1 MYAQSV
7 VQIML
12 YLIHIIVGVKIV
24 VIKVRLVNLG
34 LRRNTRYILVTK
46 F

>member
-1 MYAQSV
+1 MYAQSA

-12 YLIHIIVGVKIV
+12 YLIHISVGVKIV